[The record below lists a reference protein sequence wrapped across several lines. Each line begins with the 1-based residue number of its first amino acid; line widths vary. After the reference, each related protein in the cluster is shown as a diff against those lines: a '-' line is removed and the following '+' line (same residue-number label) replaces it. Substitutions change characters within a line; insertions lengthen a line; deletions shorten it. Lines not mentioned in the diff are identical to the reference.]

1 MIESFTR
8 WYEARHDYAKAWKE
22 RTGGKVVG
30 YFCTYVPE
38 EILIAADILPVR
50 ILGSHEPQSV
60 TEPHIFGMF
69 CPFCRDCLA
78 QGLKGRYDYLDG
90 LMIAQSCL
98 HIRQAFTSWVKH
110 VPIDWDYYLPM
121 PNHVQSAAA
130 RPYLIEELGLFKKA
144 VEKWVGK
151 EIVDADLDRGIR
163 ICNEFRSALHGL
175 YEHRMAD
182 DPPVSGAEAM
192 HVVVSGQLV
201 DKAEHTAAL
210 SEFLKTLDR
219 RERQDAAVRLM
230 LVGSEDDDTE
240 FIEMVESCG
249 STVVTDDH
257 CTGTR
262 YFWNNVEPGED
273 RLGAIADRYLSR
285 PPCPSKDWPERSRV
299 PHILQLADRWK
310 VQGAVVLQQKFCDP
324 HEADTPSIIEALKEK
339 GIPSLFL
346 ELDVTVPVGQ
356 FKTRTDAFLEM
367 ITADDLF

>member
-8 WYEARHDYAKAWKE
+8 WYEARHDYAEAWKE

-38 EILIAADILPVR
+38 DILIAADILPVR

-121 PNHVQSAAA
+121 PNHVQSGAA

-356 FKTRTDAFLEM
+356 FKTRTDAVLEM
-367 ITADDLF
+367 ITADPLF